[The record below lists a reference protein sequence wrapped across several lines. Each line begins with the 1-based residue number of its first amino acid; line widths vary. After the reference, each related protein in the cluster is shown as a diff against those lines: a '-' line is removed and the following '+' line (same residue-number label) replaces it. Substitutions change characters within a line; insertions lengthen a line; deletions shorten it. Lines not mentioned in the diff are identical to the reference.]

1 MEYYFANI
9 IIITIALLMASYFDI
24 KRKEI
29 PNFITYP
36 LIIIGFVYSLF
47 PWTFPNLI
55 LAIIFFGVGYYL
67 NSKGLLGGGD
77 VKLITGIILLTPPI
91 LFTFQF
97 FMNFGLLSCLCALMY
112 FGIMII
118 SGKESRISAVIKF
131 APCIAVGYFVTV
143 IGFLL

>member
-91 LFTFQF
+91 LFSF
-97 FMNFGLLSCLCALMY
+97 
-112 FGIMII
+112 
-118 SGKESRISAVIKF
+118 
-131 APCIAVGYFVTV
+131 P
-143 IGFLL
+143 